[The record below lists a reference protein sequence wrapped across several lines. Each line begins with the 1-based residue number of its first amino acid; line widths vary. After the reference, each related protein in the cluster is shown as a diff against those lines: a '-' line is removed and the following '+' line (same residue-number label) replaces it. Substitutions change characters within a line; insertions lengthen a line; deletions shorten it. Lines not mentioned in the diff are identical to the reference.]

1 MAIGKRWQD
10 SSKILEGNALAVA
23 ERTLQQQ
30 REARGDLD
38 GAKPGVTTHNRTKT
52 SYKQA
57 TLVQTHEAAHGPKRG
72 AVLDAAVRSG
82 FLDGDGKVTDLGRS
96 VGLSQEDFD
105 GGAQ

>member
-1 MAIGKRWQD
+1 MSIGKRWQD
-10 SSKILEGNALAVA
+10 SSKILEGDALAVA
-23 ERTLQQQ
+23 ERTLQQA

-38 GAKPGVTTHNRTKT
+38 GAKQTVTSHNRTKA

-57 TLVQTHEAAHGPKRG
+57 TLVQTHEMTHGPKRG

-82 FLDGDGKVTDLGRS
+82 FLDGEGLVTDLGRS

-105 GGAQ
+105 GGN